1 VQLYHRSLA
10 QTAMRRFKQWL
21 AGKISLRNYS
31 GQVGVMMAYMSAI
44 NKLNAPGPPPIP
56 LTPL

>member
-1 VQLYHRSLA
+1 MA